1 MHAWALGT
9 FMVSVGVFA
18 VQLYG
23 NSSINEALN
32 DPTLRLLYGIVIG
45 GTGIGI
51 IFSMGK
57 QSGTYMNPSVSVAS
71 AQVWTT
77 SDQRRRLPV
86 DLVVISSK
94 HRR

>member
-1 MHAWALGT
+1 MGLTVTPSLRHHWPEYLMDGRALGT

-32 DPTLRLLYGIVIG
+32 DLTLRFLYGIVIG

-51 IFSMGK
+51 IFSMGN
-57 QSGTYMNPSVSVAS
+57 NPA
-71 AQVWTT
+71 
-77 SDQRRRLPV
+77 R
-86 DLVVISSK
+86 I
-94 HRR
+94 